1 MGGFRIVMF
10 LFDSG
15 IFSKT
20 NGALIFGHGLTE
32 LARLGVVHQY
42 YVLAMTGRV
51 PRCLELEPG
60 RSGRIPS
67 GEDRR
72 VTHSCARWRCPA
84 RPARQPNLKSAR
96 RKSPLK
102 SVLDQERRRERV
114 CPPFLMRRMHCMRP
128 YHQVGGRGSLTRYR
142 T

>member
-42 YVLAMTGRV
+42 RTRTLPVHVRLAR
-51 PRCLELEPG
+51 
-60 RSGRIPS
+60 
-67 GEDRR
+67 
-72 VTHSCARWRCPA
+72 
-84 RPARQPNLKSAR
+84 
-96 RKSPLK
+96 
-102 SVLDQERRRERV
+102 
-114 CPPFLMRRMHCMRP
+114 
-128 YHQVGGRGSLTRYR
+128 
-142 T
+142 